1 MGDRKPHNVT
11 ESQSTV
17 FKEAARALGCDE
29 SEERF
34 NEALGKI
41 ARVKP
46 KTDAPEKIEERE
58 KQSLKNER

>member
-17 FKEAARALGCDE
+17 FKEAARSLSCDE
-29 SEERF
+29 SEEHF

-46 KTDAPEKIEERE
+46 KPDVAEKIEEPSTD
-58 KQSLKNER
+58 KPAK

>member
-1 MGDRKPHNVT
+1 MD
-11 ESQSTV
+11 
-17 FKEAARALGCDE
+17 KENKTTSAQIDDFVKSARALGCDE

-46 KTDAPEKIEERE
+46 KTDAPEKIKEPETD
-58 KQSLKNER
+58 KPAK